1 MKQFN
6 TDKAVVKIQG
16 SVDHDKLKKATEAF
30 LKKAQQ
36 QRKVKK
42 QP

>member
-6 TDKAVVKIQG
+6 TDKAVVKIHG

-30 LKKAQQ
+30 LKKAL
-36 QRKVKK
+36 KYKEGKK
-42 QP
+42 

>member
-1 MKQFN
+1 MN
-6 TDKAVVKIQG
+6 EYISNKAVVKIQG

-30 LKKAQQ
+30 LKKAEQ

-42 QP
+42 